1 MNNQTQPPHWQS
13 LQNCIKH
20 TALIMKDH
28 PWSISFSYSFK
39 TSTVVT
45 MVTVNKLHIYN
56 MHHDDATTSTADGGG
71 DD

>member
-1 MNNQTQPPHWQS
+1 
-13 LQNCIKH
+13 
-20 TALIMKDH
+20 MKDH
-28 PWSISFSYSFK
+28 PWSISFSYFFK

-56 MHHDDATTSTADGGG
+56 MHHDDATTNTADGGG